1 MPTFAEPLALWPI
14 LREAFAEAPPS
25 ARNRIRA
32 IVAVWILL
40 IAVQIWD
47 SARGTGVS
55 AVAEFLSAVLGSGGA
70 VLLGI
75 AITLQGAMETRTS
88 RPKSSDESPGMQRIL
103 IAIPAIAFVAGVAL
117 GAAAALML
125 VRTLLGVVFI
135 VAVVGGT
142 LDVVLLVVAAQT
154 VTRST
159 RTLFTFA
166 ADQAASASAARAEA
180 AAAQLRALQAQM
192 NPHVLFNSLNTIASL
207 VRSNPAAAEGAV
219 EDLADLLRQT
229 LNRSAEGF
237 GTLDQELAYVRACL
251 AVEQP
256 RWGDR
261 LHVTWDIDP
270 IALDRP
276 FPALVLQPLVENAL
290 KHGIGSRVDGGAVH
304 IRVSTL
310 DTRTAV
316 EVSDDGEGFSTA
328 YAERTGLGNLRE
340 RLATLY
346 GPDASLE
353 IRRDVPGGC
362 VRVVVPARPSGAVV
376 SRV

>member
-14 LREAFAEAPPS
+14 LRVAFAEAPPS

-32 IVAVWILL
+32 IVGVWILL

-88 RPKSSDESPGMQRIL
+88 RPKSSNESPGMQRIL

-117 GAAAALML
+117 GGAAALML
-125 VRTLLGVVFI
+125 VRTLLGVNFI

-207 VRSNPAAAEGAV
+207 VRANPAAAEGAV
-219 EDLADLLRQT
+219 EDLADVLRQT

-270 IALDRP
+270 VALDRP

-353 IRRDVPGGC
+353 ICRDVPGGC
-362 VRVVVPARPSGAVV
+362 VRVVVPARPSGTVV
-376 SRV
+376 S

>member
-117 GAAAALML
+117 GGAAALML
-125 VRTLLGVVFI
+125 VRTLLGVNFI
-135 VAVVGGT
+135 VALVGGT

-219 EDLADLLRQT
+219 EDLADVLRQT
-229 LNRSAEGF
+229 MNRSAEGL

-270 IALDRP
+270 VALDRP

-353 IRRDVPGGC
+353 ICRDVPGGR
-362 VRVVVPARPSGAVV
+362 VRVVVPARPSGTVV
-376 SRV
+376 S